1 MAWRLTARKG
11 NTRQRSG
18 SSKESLIKSRA
29 RKLRKEGYKVTVYEV
44 KGNR

>member
-18 SSKESLIKSRA
+18 SSKKSLIKERA
-29 RKLRKEGYKVTVYEV
+29 KRLRKAGYKVSVYEV
-44 KGNR
+44 KGR